1 MPSECR
7 HTYADLTANYCESAL
22 NCYLK
27 GLLFAG
33 MKFARILPSQVTLV
47 NQGDARK
54 MFHFYRQAKK
64 KMSCAA
70 NFNWPV
76 QHVDNWQPWLSVA
89 VLRESGAPFA
99 NHNADW
105 RYRLDISL
113 IAWFKRLGVS
123 LPC

>member
-1 MPSECR
+1 VLLGLRQLPSECR

-64 KMSCAA
+64 KNELRRKFQLACAA
-70 NFNWPV
+70 RRQLATV
-76 QHVDNWQPWLSVA
+76 VV
-89 VLRESGAPFA
+89 GC
-99 NHNADW
+99 
-105 RYRLDISL
+105 
-113 IAWFKRLGVS
+113 GT
-123 LPC
+123 